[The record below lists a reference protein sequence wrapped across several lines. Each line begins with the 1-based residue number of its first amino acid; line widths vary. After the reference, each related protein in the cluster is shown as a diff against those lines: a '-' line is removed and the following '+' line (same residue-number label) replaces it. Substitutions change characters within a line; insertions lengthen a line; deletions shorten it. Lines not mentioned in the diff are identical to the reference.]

1 MTRTT
6 KSSQSHLLASGRETS
21 AHVVFP
27 GLAEGPSVVSTTP
40 FPLSGV
46 TFGIGGIVNWNG
58 HPLHGQSIGGKILV
72 ATDVK
77 GFAGGDWAL
86 LSLAMCGGTTPS
98 AILCGSYN
106 AFLVAGALLARIPTV
121 VGFSIDVLERI
132 ASSTRLSI
140 DTSKGL
146 IQLTHGS
153 DDESLSVSTVSFRDC
168 EASQL
173 QLTAEDLRMLN
184 GAYGVVAAE
193 CMEVVTGY
201 ARVLGASCLIDIES
215 VHLAGSGYNT
225 TGDVAIAYLERLVGL
240 GGRTRVAATL
250 NPIAID
256 VDRWQ
261 TPMQLPFDLAEK
273 QHRLNSAFRELG
285 FISSYSCIP
294 YWTSIAPRFGTNVA
308 WSEHNAV
315 SYANS
320 VLGARTN
327 FESNL
332 MTLMA
337 AFTGRMP
344 DYGLYKPENRRPQVI
359 VQVAAPIASRQ
370 DWRGLGV
377 AAALKV
383 KDRIPLFT
391 GLRDLPSTP
400 SLRDLCAS
408 LGPPWCASPML
419 HIPGAT
425 AEAELGKVGADTSR
439 VEETLFLGT
448 DDLKAVQA
456 MFDGDADLAVDLVAL
471 GCPQYSLAEIGKVAD
486 RVVGRHISLATKLWI
501 WTDPATRA
509 VALESG
515 YVEIIERAGG
525 QVLAGTCGCAAC
537 PLYESSHAFRVMAT
551 DSTKSC
557 AFVSRTGIRALLG
570 SMTDCI
576 ESAVHGHW
584 RG

>member
-1 MTRTT
+1 MTKATIEG
-6 KSSQSHLLASGRETS
+6 SSHLREPA

-27 GLAEGPSVVSTTP
+27 GVAEGSPVVSPTP

-46 TFGIGGIVNWNG
+46 TFGSGGVINWNG
-58 HPLHGQSIGGKILV
+58 HPLHGQTIGGKILV
-72 ATDVK
+72 AAEVK

-86 LSLAMCGGTTPS
+86 LSLSMQHGAAPR

-106 AFLVAGALLARIPTV
+106 SFVVAGTLLARIPAI
-121 VGFSIDVLERI
+121 VGLSSEVLERI
-132 ASSTRLSI
+132 SSSTYLFI
-140 DTSKGL
+140 DTSKGV
-146 IQLTHGS
+146 IKLTGDTGNAKARISTINLRDHGAG
-153 DDESLSVSTVSFRDC
+153 ELR
-168 EASQL
+168 
-173 QLTAEDLRMLN
+173 LTEEDTRMLD
-184 GAYGVVAAE
+184 GAYGEVSAE
-193 CMEVVTGY
+193 CMEVITGY
-201 ARVLGASCLIDIES
+201 ARAHGASRLIDIES

-225 TGDVAIAYLERLVGL
+225 TGDIAIAYLERLARL

-250 NPIAID
+250 NPIAVD

-261 TPMQLPFDLAEK
+261 TPMQLPFGLAEK
-273 QHRLNSAFRELG
+273 QFRLNFAFRQLG
-285 FISSYSCIP
+285 FILSYSCIP
-294 YWTSIAPRFGTNVA
+294 YWTSIAPHFGTNVA

-332 MTLMA
+332 ITLMA

-344 DYGLYKPENRRPQVI
+344 DYGLYKSKNRRPQVI
-359 VQVAAPIASRQ
+359 VQVAAPVVSEQ

-377 AAALKV
+377 ATAQKS
-383 KDRIPLFT
+383 KDRIPLFV
-391 GLRDLPSTP
+391 GLRNAPSTQ

-419 HIPGAT
+419 HIPGVT
-425 AEAELGKVGADTSR
+425 AEAGAFGKIDVDTDR
-439 VEETLFLGT
+439 VEETVSLSL
-448 DDLKAVQA
+448 DDLKSVQT
-456 MFDGDADLAVDLVAL
+456 MFAGQTGLAVDLVAL
-471 GCPQYSLAEIGKVAD
+471 GCPQYSLAEIGKAAG
-486 RVVGRHISLATKLWI
+486 RLAGRHISPATKLWI

-509 VALESG
+509 VASESG
-515 YVEIIERAGG
+515 YVEVIERAGG

-537 PLYESSHAFRVMAT
+537 PLHESGHAIRVMAT

-557 AFVSRTGIRALLG
+557 AFVSLTGIRTLLG
-570 SMTDCI
+570 SVADCI

-584 RG
+584 CGGGR